1 MITIL
6 ILLFLILIALLVWF
20 FIFPIRYF
28 GKPRKNKEVLVP
40 PDFYVYSFVIHIHTQ
55 YSFDSL
61 GKPEDVVEAIK
72 REKIDFA
79 IVTDHDN
86 TDIERYGHDSII
98 AGKEVKLNDK
108 DGNLL
113 GDLLEVE
120 DLKVVAH
127 HFREKYR
134 WKLPKDRNLFFEL
147 IDLRDAIFHS
157 KLKFVLYITAG
168 LLLMPFSK
176 NLVINN
182 LKKLVN
188 TLYYAQKYLEEGW
201 RSRVLGGHDHHV
213 LLYLRDVKTRFL
225 FPDYKISFSIMRNV
239 ILSKNKVSCKD
250 ELVKA
255 IKEGFTIIS
264 FSERNS
270 YQWIEDGQIMATS
283 PYQNTLFLL
292 LKNGR
297 IIDKAVGS
305 NYRSQELEKGY
316 YMLLGFTYG
325 LRLGGL
331 FLDVRPLFVS
341 DLIGVNQ

>member
-120 DLKVVAH
+120 DLNVVAH

-157 KLKFVLYITAG
+157 KLKFALYITAG

-201 RSRVLGGHDHHV
+201 QSRVLGGHDHHV

-225 FPDYKISFSIMRNV
+225 FPDYKISFRIMRNV
-239 ILSKNKVSCKD
+239 ILSKNKVSSKD

>member
-157 KLKFVLYITAG
+157 KLKFALYITAG

-201 RSRVLGGHDHHV
+201 QSRVLGGHDHHV

-225 FPDYKISFSIMRNV
+225 FPDYKISFRIMRNV
-239 ILSKNKVSCKD
+239 ILSKNKVSSKD